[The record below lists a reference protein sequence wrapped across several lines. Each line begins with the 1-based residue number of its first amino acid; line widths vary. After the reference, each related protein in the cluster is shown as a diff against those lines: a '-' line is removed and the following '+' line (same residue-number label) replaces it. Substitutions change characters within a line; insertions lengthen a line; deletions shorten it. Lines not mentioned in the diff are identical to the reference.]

1 MSIASGIGASINALN
16 DTDLIPV
23 FFGEDQ
29 GRYIVTIPREKV
41 DWLLETRMAGV
52 DVPLVWIGTTGG
64 VELKLGEARGIPVAE
79 LKAAHD
85 SWFPRFMNG

>member
-1 MSIASGIGASINALN
+1 MTS
-16 DTDLIPV
+16 
-23 FFGEDQ
+23 
-29 GRYIVTIPREKV
+29 PREKV

-64 VELKLGEARGIPVAE
+64 VELKLGEARGIPVCE
-79 LKAAHD
+79 LKAAHE